1 MSSIIVYYNKIILDF
16 IIIVVYNL
24 IKEKNMAME
33 DLSSNMRRYMKVQ
46 GLTSKKLAEECG
58 IGQVAMSH
66 ILNGKS
72 EPRSSTF
79 IKICR
84 TLKQSPDILLA
95 ESREIKAIHF
105 RKQKSMSAK
114 EKAARDILI
123 SEVDRWLKDYQEIEE
138 YLNENISTKLPSFPS
153 LPPKEV
159 AQKIREELGIAPLS
173 PINSVL
179 PLIENMGIKIKLIPF
194 GIKKVFGFSIDK
206 AQEGPAIIINTDGK
220 IPIERQIFTSVHELG
235 HLLMHS
241 FVEDIS
247 EGKSKRQE
255 KGADK
260 FAAEFLMPNE
270 AFIEEWKRLEGFDWR
285 ERVLEIKK
293 IFKVSYR
300 TVLKRIDDLQVPG
313 SSINI
318 YMEFSK
324 WYKKVYNHDLKD
336 HYEPD
341 ALCAEDEPNGFGK
354 VISRTE
360 YGRFQKLVKNALEA
374 GFISTTRAAGMLG
387 ISLMNMDELIT
398 SWDLP
403 LEQS

>member
-1 MSSIIVYYNKIILDF
+1 
-16 IIIVVYNL
+16 
-24 IKEKNMAME
+24 MAME

-46 GLTSKKLAEECG
+46 GLTAKKLAEECG

-84 TLKQSPDILLA
+84 TLKKSPDVLLA
-95 ESREIKAIHF
+95 ESSDIKAIHF

-123 SEVDRWLKDYQEIEE
+123 SEVDRWLKDYREIEK
-138 YLNENISTKLPSFPS
+138 YLNENTSTKLPSFPS
-153 LPPKEV
+153 LSPEEV
-159 AQKIREELGIAPLS
+159 ARKIRKKLGIASLA
-173 PINSVL
+173 PISSVL
-179 PLIENMGIKIKLIPF
+179 PLIENMGIKIKLHPF

-206 AQEGPAIIINTDGK
+206 AREGPAIIINTDK
-220 IPIERQIFTSVHELG
+220 DIPIERQIFTSAHELG
-235 HLLMHS
+235 HLLLHL
-241 FVEDIS
+241 FIEDIS
-247 EGKSKRQE
+247 EEKSKIQE
-255 KGADK
+255 KEADR
-260 FAAEFLMPNE
+260 FAAEFLMPND
-270 AFIEEWKRLEGFDWR
+270 AFIEEWKRLGGFDWR

-293 IFKVSYR
+293 TFKVSYR
-300 TVLKRIDDLQVPG
+300 TVLKRIADLQAPD
-313 SSINI
+313 SNINI

-324 WYKKVYNHDLKD
+324 WYKRVYNHDLKN

-341 ALCAEDEPNGFGK
+341 ALQAGEDSNDLCAEDEPEGFGK
-354 VISRTE
+354 IISRTE

-374 GFISTTRAAGMLG
+374 GFISTTRAAGMLR
-387 ISLMNMDELIT
+387 ISLIDMDELIT

-403 LEQS
+403 LE